1 MEKLP
6 AWTHRFVLPL
16 VVSGLMATMV
26 LAVSTY
32 RVAGFSGLEEHWF
45 SFWLVTW
52 VIAFPT
58 LVIILPL
65 VNKIVSLVVEKPSV

>member
-1 MEKLP
+1 MKKLP

-16 VVSGLMATMV
+16 VVSGLITAIV
-26 LAVSTY
+26 CDVSIY

-45 SFWLVTW
+45 SSWLVTW
-52 VIAFPT
+52 VIVFPT